1 MDAIFILQSLIDK
14 KIKNKKKLYCAFVDL
29 KRAFDSVY
37 RNGLWFKLI
46 KNGVDG
52 KILKIIR
59 SMYSQAKSCVR
70 HFGSLSDFF
79 KCDVGLLQGEIIS
92 LILFSLFLA
101 DLETFLQIDADAG
114 ITLEQI
120 SIYLLMFADDAVI
133 FQKQWKD
140 CRHLLIFSSNIA
152 INGISQ

>member
-1 MDAIFILQSLIDK
+1 M
-14 KIKNKKKLYCAFVDL
+14 
-29 KRAFDSVY
+29 Y

-101 DLETFLQIDADAG
+101 DFETFLRIDADAG
-114 ITLEQI
+114 ITFEQI
-120 SIYLLMFADDAVI
+120 SIYLLMFSDDAVI
-133 FQKQWKD
+133 FF
-140 CRHLLIFSSNIA
+140 RNSGRIA
-152 INGISQ
+152 DIY